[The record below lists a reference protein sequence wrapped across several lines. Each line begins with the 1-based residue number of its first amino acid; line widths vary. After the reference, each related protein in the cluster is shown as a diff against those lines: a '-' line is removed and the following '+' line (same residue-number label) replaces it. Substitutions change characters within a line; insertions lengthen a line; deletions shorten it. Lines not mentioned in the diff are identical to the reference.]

1 MSCLYLSIVLRNG
14 GGGGGGGGGVCPSPI
29 SLGLK
34 YGGNSI
40 FECREIMCVEWKK
53 IFRSNLLPSFDQTL
67 ANNSD

>member
-1 MSCLYLSIVLRNG
+1 MSISSIVFEEWRGVG
-14 GGGGGGGGGVCPSPI
+14 GRLSQPNLTRV
-29 SLGLK
+29 K
-34 YGGNSI
+34 VRWQQH

>member
-1 MSCLYLSIVLRNG
+1 MG
-14 GGGGGGGGGVCPSPI
+14 GGGRLSQPS
-29 SLGLK
+29 LTRVK
-34 YGGNSI
+34 VRWQQH